1 MIRRKI
7 AMAALLGAMALTALT
22 AMGIQVAVWINAVS
36 ATSSP
41 VLLAGPLV
49 PPIGPP

>member
-7 AMAALLGAMALTALT
+7 AMAALLGVMALA
-22 AMGIQVAVWINAVS
+22 AMGIQVAAWISAANA
-36 ATSSP
+36 ASSP
-41 VLLAGPLV
+41 TMLAGPLV